1 MQARNL
7 VLVELGN
14 SFKGVL
20 LLFKNLKNLSVAF
33 FLALFELSEVVFHLL
48 FSSSSIKREVS
59 PGEYEEV
66 MKPPEM
72 FMRM

>member
-1 MQARNL
+1 MQAKNL

-14 SFKGVL
+14 SFKGISIILRSFRNISKVAISSL
-20 LLFKNLKNLSVAF
+20 L
-33 FLALFELSEVVFHLL
+33 ELSEGIFSLF

-59 PGEYEEV
+59 PGKYEEV